1 MRSDSTASRA
11 EVRTLMSE
19 LREGE
24 ATWVCPWAWCKR
36 NGGEEWCDKCELRV
50 ALAASQEKERQ
61 LREAL
66 HRIAHSGGG
75 TFETVDGLRMNALD
89 ALDFIQTNGG

>member
-1 MRSDSTASRA
+1 MP
-11 EVRTLMSE
+11 E

-66 HRIAHSGGG
+66 WEVKEKITEVLFDRRDLTYFEAHEIHYQIG
-75 TFETVDGLRMNALD
+75 RALD
-89 ALDFIQTNGG
+89 STLEVWS